1 MANIYIIFVKISYAQ
16 GGGLFS
22 AVVLAPVY
30 LKLAERF
37 E

>member
-1 MANIYIIFVKISYAQ
+1 MANIDIIFVEISYAQ
-16 GGGLFS
+16 GRGLFG